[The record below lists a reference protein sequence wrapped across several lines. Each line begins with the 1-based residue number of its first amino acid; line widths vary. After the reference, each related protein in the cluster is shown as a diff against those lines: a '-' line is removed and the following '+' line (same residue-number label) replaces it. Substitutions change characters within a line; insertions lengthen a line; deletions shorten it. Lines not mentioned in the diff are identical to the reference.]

1 MVLEDDSDEKIQL
14 LTGGPGGPGP
24 GTSAAAVTRGPGFV
38 PSLAQLAMLH
48 PSTGQRIPSSHWTA
62 QHQQQQQQQ
71 TPAGFIFGSSSNSGG
86 VTPSSDTAMAMSA
99 TPNFDHLLRP
109 AYQQPF
115 QLPPGLT
122 AAESAA
128 AASWI
133 TPPSAHVAGAPPGSQ
148 PGMGGRGLAAA
159 LFATP
164 GDVTPGSS
172 STPAA
177 AGAAAAAGSTARGG
191 RGGRGGATGRGS
203 SRVHQPINFPGSRPT
218 APRGSGHG
226 AGQGAGS
233 SHNEGGLWEVNDSDI
248 AHVMACTGAER
259 ATAIAALSG
268 ANGDLVRAADQVV
281 AWRRGQV

>member
-1 MVLEDDSDEKIQL
+1 MVLEDDSDEEMQL
-14 LTGGPGGPGP
+14 LTGGPGGPGL

-48 PSTGQRIPSSHWTA
+48 PSTGQPIPSSHGTA
-62 QHQQQQQQQ
+62 QHQQQQQ
-71 TPAGFIFGSSSNSGG
+71 TPAGFVFGSSSTGAGG

-148 PGMGGRGLAAA
+148 PGIGGRGLAAA

-164 GDVTPGSS
+164 GDITPGSS

-177 AGAAAAAGSTARGG
+177 AGAAAAAAASGGRGG
-191 RGGRGGATGRGS
+191 RGGRGGGTGRGS
-203 SRVHQPINFPGSRPT
+203 SRAQHPINFPGGRPT
-218 APRGSGHG
+218 APRGSGHA
-226 AGQGAGS
+226 AGQGTGS

-259 ATAIAALSG
+259 ATAIAALSA